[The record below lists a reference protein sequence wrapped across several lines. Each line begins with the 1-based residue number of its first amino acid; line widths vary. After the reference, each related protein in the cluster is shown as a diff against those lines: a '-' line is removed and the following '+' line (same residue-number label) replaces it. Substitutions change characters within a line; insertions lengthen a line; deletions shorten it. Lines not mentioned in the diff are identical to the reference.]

1 MKNQSSIEWF
11 FEQLE
16 FNESVSRYE
25 LLEQAKQMHKQ
36 EIINARQDGYDSTY
50 AEYGETPKCYLDG
63 SSEEYYNTTFESE

>member
-1 MKNQSSIEWF
+1 MKKQSSIDWF

-25 LLEQAKQMHKQ
+25 IFEQAKQMHTQ
-36 EIINARQDGYDSTY
+36 EIIEARNDGFDSTY

-63 SSEEYYNTTFESE
+63 SSEEYYNETFKSE

>member
-1 MKNQSSIEWF
+1 MKQTAVEWF

-36 EIINARQDGYDSTY
+36 EIIESHEDGGFLLVHQSKRERAEKYYKNTY
-50 AEYGETPKCYLDG
+50 EKE
-63 SSEEYYNTTFESE
+63 